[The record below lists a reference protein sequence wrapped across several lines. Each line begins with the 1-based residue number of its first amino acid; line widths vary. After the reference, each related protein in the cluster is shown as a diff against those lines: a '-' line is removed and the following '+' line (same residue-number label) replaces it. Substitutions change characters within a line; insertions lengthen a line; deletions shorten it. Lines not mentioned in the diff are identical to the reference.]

1 MTALPPV
8 ARSASAPH
16 APTASRLSRW
26 PAHLHLIGDPRR
38 PVSAHADAR
47 QLGNKAY
54 NLARMSQ
61 LGLNVPE
68 ALVLGTA
75 HAAHPQKAMPDLLQ
89 HGLPALEA
97 LVGKRLGD
105 VRNPLLLSVRSGAV
119 VSMPGMMETI
129 LNIGLCDDT
138 VSGLIRQTGHPR
150 LVWDSYR
157 RLVACYGEVVKG
169 IDAEQFEQAQQVLT
183 RGDDESQL
191 DFVDLRELT
200 RRFLQVYEAACGQR
214 FPQSPVDQLRGAVL
228 AVFASWHADKART
241 YRELNHID
249 HHLGTAVTIQRM
261 VFGNSGM
268 HSGSG
273 VGFTRNPTTGEHELW
288 VDFLPNAQG
297 EDVVA
302 GRRVALGADALAQWM
317 PDVWRQL
324 QDETQQLENA
334 MGDMQDFEFTVES
347 GTLYFLQTRHG
358 KRNRK
363 AAARI
368 ALDLLDEQVIDAAT
382 ARARLKDIGLDDLQ
396 DQCLVASQSGDD
408 AEPAQAL
415 ATAVP
420 ASPGIVTGG
429 VVVNAERALRMAAEG
444 HPVVLVRRDA
454 ETSDVAALQVAQGL
468 LTQRGART
476 SHAAVVARQ
485 LDKVCLVGCDSLA
498 IDDAA
503 GVIRLG
509 GVEVSEGAP
518 ITLDG
523 HQGRVY
529 LGTVQTVTVPDEALR
544 LRFRQLTST
553 P

>member
-1 MTALPPV
+1 MTASHP
-8 ARSASAPH
+8 ATPH
-16 APTASRLSRW
+16 HTSRPGRW

-38 PVSAHADAR
+38 PVSAHVDAH
-47 QLGNKAY
+47 QLGNKAF

-75 HAAHPQKAMPDLLQ
+75 HAAHPLKALPDLLQ

-97 LVGKRLGD
+97 LVGRRLGD
-105 VRNPLLLSVRSGAV
+105 ARNPLLLSVRSGAA

-129 LNIGLCDDT
+129 LNVGLCDDT

-169 IDAEQFEQAQQVLT
+169 VAADQFDQAQQQLT
-183 RGDDESQL
+183 RGDDESLL
-191 DFVDLRELT
+191 DFADLRELT

-214 FPQSPVDQLRGAVL
+214 FPQSPLEQLRGAVL
-228 AVFASWHADKART
+228 AVFDSWQADKART

-268 HSGSG
+268 HSGAG
-273 VGFTRNPTTGEHELW
+273 VGFTRNPTTGEHGLW

-324 QDETQQLENA
+324 QEDTQQLENA

-358 KRNRK
+358 KRTPL

-368 ALDLLDEQVIDAAT
+368 ALDLLDEQVIDRAT
-382 ARARLKDIGLDDLQ
+382 ARARLKALSSADLQ
-396 DQCLVASQSGDD
+396 VQRLAAAGDNPSASM
-408 AEPAQAL
+408 PATPL

-420 ASPGIVTGG
+420 ACPGVASGALVLT
-429 VVVNAERALRMAAEG
+429 VERAVQMAQAG
-444 HPVVLVRRDA
+444 RPVILVRRDA
-454 ETSDVAALQVAQGL
+454 ETHDVAALQLARGL

-485 LDKVCLVGCDSLA
+485 LNKVCLVGCDGLV
-498 IDDAA
+498 IDEAR
-503 GVIRLG
+503 GVIRVGEATL
-509 GVEVSEGAP
+509 SEGSP

-523 HQGRVY
+523 HAGAVY
-529 LGTVQTVTVPDEALR
+529 AGELHAESSTDPGLLA
-544 LRFRQLTST
+544 RFQSVMS
-553 P
+553 

>member
-1 MTALPPV
+1 VKQTA
-8 ARSASAPH
+8 APR
-16 APTASRLSRW
+16 APRW
-26 PAHLHLIGDPRR
+26 PAHLYLIGDPQR
-38 PVSAHADAR
+38 PVPVRADAR
-47 QLGNKAY
+47 QMGNKAY
-54 NLARMSQ
+54 NLARMAH

-75 HAAHPQKAMPDLLQ
+75 HAQHPHKALPDLMQ

-105 VRNPLLLSVRSGAV
+105 PRNPLLLSVRSGAA

-150 LVWDSYR
+150 MVWDSYR

-169 IDAEQFEQAQQVLT
+169 IPADAFDAILPELG
-183 RGDDESQL
+183 RGSDERQL
-191 DFVDLRELT
+191 DFADLRELT
-200 RRFLQVYEAACGQR
+200 RRHLQIYEAACGQR
-214 FPQSPVDQLRGAVL
+214 FPQSPIDQLRESVL
-228 AVFASWHADKART
+228 AIFASWNAEKART

-249 HHLGTAVTIQRM
+249 HHMGTAVTIQRM
-261 VFGNSGM
+261 VFGNSGL

-273 VGFTRNPTTGEHELW
+273 VGFTRNPTTGAHALW

-302 GRRVALGADALAQWM
+302 GRRAVLGADALAQWM

-324 QDETQQLENA
+324 QDETQLLENA

-358 KRNRK
+358 KRTTK

-368 ALDLLDEQVIDAAT
+368 ALDLLDEQVIDAPT
-382 ARARLKDIGLDDLQ
+382 ARARLKGMRAEALQ
-396 DQCLVASQSGDD
+396 DLRLADVSD
-408 AEPAQAL
+408 PAQAPTP
-415 ATAVP
+415 AARAVP
-420 ASPGIVTGG
+420 ACPGVASGKL
-429 VVVNAERALRMAAEG
+429 VLDPARAVELAKSG
-444 HPVVLVRRDA
+444 QPVILVRKDA
-454 ETSDVAALQVAQGL
+454 ETSDVAAFQAARGL

-485 LDKVCLVGCDSLA
+485 LDKVCLVACEGLA
-498 IDDAA
+498 VDEVEAS
-503 GVIRLG
+503 IRLG
-509 GVEVSEGAP
+509 DVVLPEGSVL
-518 ITLDG
+518 TLDG
-523 HQGRVY
+523 HTGCVY
-529 LGTVQTVTVPDEALR
+529 IGEIQTVGAPDVELQAR
-544 LRFRQLTST
+544 WRQLMGTR
-553 P
+553 

>member
-16 APTASRLSRW
+16 APTASRSSRW

-89 HGLPALEA
+89 HGLPALET

-105 VRNPLLLSVRSGAV
+105 ARNPLLLSVRSGAV

-396 DQCLVASQSGDD
+396 EQRLVATQSGDD

-485 LDKVCLVGCDSLA
+485 LDKVCLVGCEALA

-503 GVIRLG
+503 GVIRLA
-509 GVEVSEGAP
+509 GVEVSEGTP

-544 LRFRQLTST
+544 LRFRQLIST